1 MAPFLVILSLLLM
14 GVAIVAW
21 HTRAT
26 WWHFVAHLLPQPPL
40 TRAAKAA
47 VEQTTEPVYTA
58 EPDAF
63 AHAPLSGAPLS
74 GAPLS
79 RTDFIAET
87 PVVAPASASANDPFA
102 HAPAVSDLSD
112 GFPQSETRH

>member
-1 MAPFLVILSLLLM
+1 MAPFLVILGLLLL

-21 HTRAT
+21 HTRET

-40 TRAAKAA
+40 TRAGKAA
-47 VEQTTEPVYTA
+47 AEQAEPAWPA

-63 AHAPLSGAPLS
+63 AHAPQS

-87 PVVAPASASANDPFA
+87 PVVAPAPASAPASANDPFA

-112 GFPQSETRH
+112 GLSQSETRH

>member
-1 MAPFLVILSLLLM
+1 MAPFLVIVSLLLM

-21 HTRAT
+21 HTRET
-26 WWHFVAHLLPQPPL
+26 WWHAVAHLLPKPPL
-40 TRAAKAA
+40 TRAGKAA
-47 VEQTTEPVYTA
+47 AEQVEPVYPA

-63 AHAPLSGAPLS
+63 AQAPLS

-87 PVVAPASASANDPFA
+87 PVVAPAPASVNDPFA

-112 GFPQSETRH
+112 GGLSQSETRH

>member
-1 MAPFLVILSLLLM
+1 MAPFLVILGLLLLGM
-14 GVAIVAW
+14 AIVAW
-21 HTRAT
+21 HTRET

-40 TRAAKAA
+40 TRAGKAA
-47 VEQTTEPVYTA
+47 LEASAEPACPA

-63 AHAPLSGAPLS
+63 AHAPQS

-87 PVVAPASASANDPFA
+87 PVVAPAQASANDPFA

-112 GFPQSETRH
+112 GGFPQSETRH

>member
-1 MAPFLVILSLLLM
+1 MAPFLVILGLLLM

-26 WWHFVAHLLPQPPL
+26 WWHLVAHLLPQPPL

-47 VEQTTEPVYTA
+47 SGQTTEPVYAA

-63 AHAPLSGAPLS
+63 AHAPLS

-87 PVVAPASASANDPFA
+87 PVVAPLQASGPASVNDPFA